1 MSETK
6 TILCGICHVPVER
19 RINPD
24 AQMMAVCANCGQI
37 DTPENAVGEA
47 GRHLIDKLTRET
59 LAEFDAPGITVT
71 QPPKRSY
78 RFIFAD

>member
-6 TILCGICHVPVER
+6 TILCGICLVPVER

-24 AQMMAVCANCGQI
+24 VQMMAVCPNCGQI

-47 GRHLIDKLTRET
+47 GKYLIDKLTRET
-59 LAEFDAPGITVT
+59 LAELDSPDITVT
-71 QPPKRSY
+71 QPSQRSY